1 MLADG
6 EFNQIDAMWTITG
19 AGGSSH
25 PYKILKNGYEGQ
37 SLQIS
42 RDEPGQV
49 HFITQNVE
57 IDQNEEYEFSF
68 VAKWDKITEIK
79 LGDESILSWS
89 ADYESFDWEK
99 YSITIDA
106 SVIENGTVDLCV
118 KGQIRGEM
126 LI

>member
-1 MLADG
+1 
-6 EFNQIDAMWTITG
+6 MWTITG
-19 AGGSSH
+19 ARGSSH

-49 HFITQNVE
+49 HFIAQIDQVE
-57 IDQNEEYEFSF
+57 IDQNGEYEFSF

-79 LGDESILSWS
+79 LGEETILSWS

-99 YSITIDA
+99 YSIKIA
-106 SVIENGTVDLCV
+106 SSVIKNGTVDLCV
-118 KGQIRGEM
+118 KGQIKD
-126 LI
+126 